1 MIDTDHL
8 LTVLSPMTYLVFVSF
23 KKVRASESL
32 TSSNIYIICV
42 NSFPDFTGRKSYLLY
57 YHESC

>member
-8 LTVLSPMTYLVFVSF
+8 LTVLSLMTYLVFVSF

-32 TSSNIYIICV
+32 TSNNIYIICV
-42 NSFPDFTGRKSYLLY
+42 NLFPDLRGRKSYLY
-57 YHESC
+57 YHELC

>member
-8 LTVLSPMTYLVFVSF
+8 LTVLSLMTYPVFVSF

-32 TSSNIYIICV
+32 TSNNIYIICV
-42 NSFPDFTGRKSYLLY
+42 NLFPDLRGRKSYLY

>member
-32 TSSNIYIICV
+32 QVTSILSV
-42 NSFPDFTGRKSYLLY
+42 
-57 YHESC
+57 

>member
-1 MIDTDHL
+1 MIDTDRL
-8 LTVLSPMTYLVFVSF
+8 LTVLSLMTYLVFVSF

-32 TSSNIYIICV
+32 TSNNIYIICV
-42 NSFPDFTGRKSYLLY
+42 NLFPDLRGRKSYLY

>member
-8 LTVLSPMTYLVFVSF
+8 LTVLSLMTYLVFVSF

-32 TSSNIYIICV
+32 TSSNIYTICV
-42 NSFPDFTGRKSYLLY
+42 NSFPDFRCRKSYLY

>member
-8 LTVLSPMTYLVFVSF
+8 LTVLSLMTYLVFVSF

-42 NSFPDFTGRKSYLLY
+42 NSFPDFRCRKSYLY
-57 YHESC
+57 YNESC

>member
-1 MIDTDHL
+1 MIDTDRL
-8 LTVLSPMTYLVFVSF
+8 LTVLSLMTYLVFVSI

-32 TSSNIYIICV
+32 TSNNIYIICV
-42 NSFPDFTGRKSYLLY
+42 NFFLDLRGRKSYLY